1 MKLLFSEAVPDPAH
15 YVYPYAVWG
24 FLEEGETPAT
34 AFAAGFLPSSPDLDR
49 FYLVRQVRVPLPGWK
64 PNSENRRI
72 LRKLADTQL
81 QLLPR
86 HEWRELPGDR
96 LRWLAWAEQSFG
108 PGVMHQQRLDRLMS
122 SPVVSHILRL
132 IETASGRELAVA
144 LLYLEPPAVAY
155 YYYAFYDT
163 SPEWRHLGIGL
174 MTRAVE
180 QFSAHGF
187 RHLHLGTCYTESSLY
202 KTQFDGVEFF
212 NGLSWSNQL
221 PELKHLVRTS
231 LQGCHRLE
239 TPEFVAFQNAPLNE
253 LARASPFRIGTD
265 PVSLAT

>member
-24 FLEEGETPAT
+24 FLEEGETPGT
-34 AFAAGFLPSSPDLDR
+34 AFAAGFLPSSPNLDR
-49 FYLVRQVRVPLPGWK
+49 FYLVRQVRVPLASWK

-72 LRKLADTQL
+72 LRKLTGTEL
-81 QLLPR
+81 QLIPR
-86 HEWRELPGDR
+86 KDWVDAPDDR
-96 LRWLAWAEQSFG
+96 SRWLAWAEQSFG

-132 IETASGRELAVA
+132 VETTSGRELAVA
-144 LLYLEPPAVAY
+144 LLYVEPPAVAY

-163 SPEWRHLGIGL
+163 AQESKHLGMGL

-180 QFSAHGF
+180 QFSALGF
-187 RHLHLGTCYTESSLY
+187 RHLHLGTCYTEASLY
-202 KTQFDGVEFF
+202 KTQFDAVEFF
-212 NGLSWSNQL
+212 NGLSWSSQL
-221 PELKHLVRTS
+221 SELKHLIRTP

-239 TPEFVAFQNAPLNE
+239 TPEFLALQNAPLAE
-253 LARASPFRIGTD
+253 LARVSPFRTG
-265 PVSLAT
+265 A